1 MTTQKNFKVKKKR
14 IWYKCKVWRE
24 YNTGTTLT
32 WIWNFFIDKE
42 NNNPEIALKCHVN
55 LCPGISKRVMFKEFP
70 LRAPGLLYK
79 LGLFPCDEQ
88 WLASSWRRSPISVSL
103 LPCLEIG
110 TLGFFLLDVSNY
122 KLVIQATMKACY
134 LPWEGQETDSQDECV
149 SILITVQFCK
159 GRGHLSEM
167 IALELQFSTLK
178 RKPT

>member
-42 NNNPEIALKCHVN
+42 NNNPEIALKCHVKF
-55 LCPGISKRVMFKEFP
+55 CPGINKRALFKEFP

-79 LGLFPCDEQ
+79 LGLFPCDGQ

-110 TLGFFLLDVSNY
+110 TLGFFLLDVS
-122 KLVIQATMKACY
+122 KLQACY
-134 LPWEGQETDSQDECV
+134 SCDKEGVLFT
-149 SILITVQFCK
+149 L
-159 GRGHLSEM
+159 GRTRDRQPRWMCIYFDKSSVL
-167 IALELQFSTLK
+167 
-178 RKPT
+178 